1 METLQ
6 STIRKDTVPEVSTAV
21 QSTVLVTNAS
31 ELTFPTEP
39 RLPCQPP
46 KENPE
51 AEARAEARQR
61 ERATSDTHQNT
72 ARRVVVRPL

>member
-6 STIRKDTVPEVSTAV
+6 STIRTDTVPEVSTAV
-21 QSTVLVTNAS
+21 QCTVLVTNAS

-39 RLPCQPP
+39 RLPCRPP

-51 AEARAEARQR
+51 AEAKAGASQR
-61 ERATSDTHQNT
+61 EREQSDTHQNT
-72 ARRVVVRPL
+72 AHRVVVRPL